1 MPCHFCHGCLLN
13 YIQNVTF
20 EVPSDHRK
28 WDAMIKKEIHCCWSV
43 SWPSLDT
50 QRRWD
55 ELLAA
60 STNSLLFI
68 SCHICCGE
76 LSNCTPKY
84 QIVSTLPYHCGKRDD
99 VLQGEISIA
108 AEVICNLLQT
118 HKNGVGRFW
127 QHLQV
132 SYCSHHVI
140 FIKANYQIAH
150 QIQDFGYPPCT
161 GNGAVYCKERYPSLL
176 KYFITFLRCIHKMG
190 GPSDS
195 IYKPLIFHIVTNTL
209 RLASKLHTNH
219 QIWDTLFLG
228 DMWYH
233 VMKRDIY
240 CWWSVS

>member
-43 SWPSLDT
+43 SWPSSDT

-84 QIVSTLPYHCGKRDD
+84 QIVSTLPPIIVGKRM
-99 VLQGEISIA
+99 L
-108 AEVICNLLQT
+108 
-118 HKNGVGRFW
+118 R
-127 QHLQV
+127 
-132 SYCSHHVI
+132 Y
-140 FIKANYQIAH
+140 
-150 QIQDFGYPPCT
+150 
-161 GNGAVYCKERYPSLL
+161 KERYPLLL
-176 KYFITFLRCIHKMG
+176 KWFVTFFRRIRMVWG
-190 GPSDS
+190 DSGS
-195 IYKPLIFHIVTNTL
+195 IYKYRIVHIMSFSSRPTI
-209 RLASKLHTNH
+209 KLHTKFK
-219 QIWDTLFLG
+219 ILGTLHAQEMG
-228 DMWYH
+228 PYTVRRGIH
-233 VMKRDIY
+233 R
-240 CWWSVS
+240 CWSIS